1 MEAYYNHESGFS
13 YTHKL
18 NTDVR
23 PNAYVQHVHERCELF
38 RFLNGDAS
46 FVIGSS
52 RYPLTPGDLAI
63 IPSTAFHFVD
73 IASSARYEREVIHF
87 SSADVEGGVMSAV
100 FSAPAVLHIPKDSPI
115 SENLDRFGELAR
127 TFDADALSRLLPNLL
142 TELLYRL
149 SVLDF
154 AAVSKPAS
162 ELDRIVGEAMRYLDC
177 HAGAV
182 RTEELCAALYISRS
196 TLHRAFRETLGVS
209 PMRYAS
215 VRRLLRAEAMLSL
228 GDMPTTVSSELG
240 YRDYSAFYRAYRAR
254 FGHSPRVRHKESH
267 KEITE

>member
-23 PNAYVQHVHERCELF
+23 PNAYVQHVHGSCELF
-38 RFLNGDAS
+38 RFLDGDAS
-46 FVIGSS
+46 FVIGSR
-52 RYPLTPGDLAI
+52 RYPLSPGDLAI
-63 IPSTAFHFVD
+63 IPGAVVDFVD
-73 IASSARYEREVIHF
+73 ISSARYEREVIHF
-87 SSADVEGGVMSAV
+87 TSADVEESVMSAV
-100 FSAPAVLHIPKDSPI
+100 FSAPAVLHIPKDSPV
-115 SENLDRFGELAR
+115 SENLDRFGELVR
-127 TFDADALSRLLPNLL
+127 SFDAGALSRLLPNLL

-149 SVLDF
+149 SALDF
-154 AAVSKPAS
+154 ATVSGHDH
-162 ELDRIVGEAMRYLDC
+162 DRIVGEAMRYLDC
-177 HAGAV
+177 HTGAV

-240 YRDYSAFYRAYRAR
+240 YRDYSAFYRAYRAQ